1 MGPFLLGRRDSH
13 LCDIR
18 CRDASRHHQYV
29 GQTLLVPYLHVLTDT
44 EELYAA
50 MASVPGV
57 SIASDSGAGENGL
70 YWYSTSHD
78 AGTLQRSYART
89 GHWDNVPRDNYEMVV
104 GAKAN
109 QIIFDDTLA
118 ATGVRFVS
126 LNETNAEPVIVRAR
140 KEVIIAAGAVHTP
153 QVLMLSGIGPQ
164 AALEDLGITVNVD
177 LPGVGSNFQDHS
189 YIPSIRYQCKSSI
202 MTPCFTIANLK

>member
-1 MGPFLLGRRDSH
+1 MKLLSTRPTAPEAPLKLPVREIFYHLQNIIGGRGFEINAKTVED
-13 LCDIR
+13 
-18 CRDASRHHQYV
+18 
-29 GQTLLVPYLHVLTDT
+29 
-44 EELYAA
+44 LYAA
-50 MASVPGV
+50 MASMPGV
-57 SIASDSGAGENGL
+57 NIASDSGSGENGL

-78 AGTLQRSYART
+78 PQTLQRSYART

-104 GAKAN
+104 GARAN
-109 QIIFDDTLA
+109 QIIFDDDLA

-126 LNETNAEPVIVRAR
+126 LNDTSAEPVVVRAR

-164 AALEDLGITVNVD
+164 ATLEDLGIPVNVD

-189 YIPSIRYQCKSSI
+189 YVPSIAFQCKSNYPYFGSDQ
-202 MTPCFTIANLK
+202 C